1 MIRLF
6 LRLRSQPID
15 YLVRINSYLVRM
27 KILLTGAFGNVGLS
41 TLKEL
46 LNKDYTVRVFEVSNK
61 KNQKIAKK
69 FKNRIDIKWGDLR
82 NMEEVNKAV
91 HNQDVIIH
99 LAAIIPPLADNDP
112 SLAEAV
118 NVGGTK
124 NILDAIKMQF
134 HKPKLL
140 FTSSVAVYGDRRDNP
155 MIEVTDP
162 LAPSKGDYYAIT
174 KITAEKLIRESG
186 VDFAI
191 FRLTYIT
198 SINKLNM
205 DPLMFHMPLDTSI
218 EICDTKD
225 VGLALANAI
234 DCEEVWG
241 ETFNLAGGKQCRI
254 TYREYLNDMM
264 EIFGLGRNFLPEE
277 GFNSADFHCGFMS
290 TNKSQNLL
298 KYQKH
303 TLEDYYGEV
312 KKKIGAKKHFMP
324 AIKWIIRLNLL
335 KRSESYRRHKFFKK
349 KAGAFTISENK
360 LIRKILAANFNRIE
374 LLEKK
379 IEKLEDLTANYIK
392 CEKET
397 SSVNQVQSAQ

>member
-1 MIRLF
+1 MN
-6 LRLRSQPID
+6 
-15 YLVRINSYLVRM
+15 V
-27 KILLTGAFGNVGLS
+27 LLTGAFGNVGLS

-46 LNKDYTVRVFEVSNK
+46 LDKEYNTRVFEVYNR
-61 KNQKIAKK
+61 KNRKIAKK
-69 FKNRIDIKWGDLR
+69 FKNRIEIIWGDLR
-82 NMEEVNKAV
+82 NKDDVNVAV
-91 HNQDVIIH
+91 QNQDIIIH
-99 LAAIIPPLADNDP
+99 LAAIIPPLADTNP
-112 SLAEAV
+112 ALAESV

-124 NILDAIKMQF
+124 NILDAIKKQL
-134 HKPKLL
+134 HKPKLI
-140 FTSSVAVYGDRRDNP
+140 FTSSVAVYGDRRYNP

-198 SINKLNM
+198 SIDKLNM

-225 VGLALANAI
+225 VGLALVNAI
-234 DCEEVWG
+234 ECKEIWG

-277 GFNSADFHCGFMS
+277 GFAEKDFHCGFMN

-303 TLEDYYGEV
+303 TLEDYYRDV
-312 KKKIGAKKHFMP
+312 KSKIGPKKHFMP
-324 AIKWIIRLNLL
+324 AIKWMIRLHLL
-335 KRSESYRRHKFFKK
+335 KKSESYRRYKFFKK

-360 LIRKILAANFNRIE
+360 LIRKMMANNFNRIE
-374 LLEKK
+374 ILEKK
-379 IEKLEDLTANYIK
+379 IKDLE
-392 CEKET
+392 EM
-397 SSVNQVQSAQ
+397 SSNFINIEGSLKRKQIQF

>member
-1 MIRLF
+1 
-6 LRLRSQPID
+6 
-15 YLVRINSYLVRM
+15 M
-27 KILLTGAFGNVGLS
+27 KVLLTGAFGNVGLS

-46 LNKDYTVRVFEVSNK
+46 LDKDYSIRVFEVYNR
-61 KNQKIAKK
+61 KNRKIAKK
-69 FKNRIDIKWGDLR
+69 FKNRIEITWGDLR
-82 NMEEVNKAV
+82 NKEDVNIAV
-91 HNQDVIIH
+91 QNQDIIIH
-99 LAAIIPPLADNDP
+99 LAAIIPPLADANP
-112 SLAEAV
+112 ELAESV
-118 NVGGTK
+118 NVEGTK
-124 NILDAIKMQF
+124 NILDSMKKQL

-140 FTSSVAVYGDRRDNP
+140 FTSSVAVYGDRRYNP

-174 KITAEKLIRESG
+174 KISAEKLIRESG

-198 SINKLNM
+198 SIDKLNM
-205 DPLMFHMPLDTSI
+205 DPLMFHMPLETSI

-225 VGLALANAI
+225 VGLALVNAI
-234 DCEEVWG
+234 KCDDVWG

-277 GFNSADFHCGFMS
+277 GFAEKDFHCGFMN

-303 TLEDYYGEV
+303 TLEDYYREV
-312 KKKIGAKKHFMP
+312 KTKIGHKRHFMP
-324 AIKWIIRLNLL
+324 AIKWMIRLNLL
-335 KRSESYRRHKFFKK
+335 KRSEPYQRYKFFRKR
-349 KAGAFTISENK
+349 AGAFTISENK

-374 LLEKK
+374 LLENK
-379 IEKLEDLTANYIK
+379 IEMLEELTTNFIER
-392 CEKET
+392 EKET
-397 SSVNQVQSAQ
+397 STINQVRSA

>member
-1 MIRLF
+1 MN
-6 LRLRSQPID
+6 
-15 YLVRINSYLVRM
+15 V
-27 KILLTGAFGNVGLS
+27 LLTGAFGNVGLS

-46 LNKDYTVRVFEVSNK
+46 LKKDYGVRVFEVYNR
-61 KNQKIAKK
+61 KNRKIAKK
-69 FKNRIDIKWGDLR
+69 FKNRIEITWGDLR
-82 NMEEVNKAV
+82 NRSDVNTAV
-91 HNQDVIIH
+91 QNQDIVIH
-99 LAAIIPPLADNDP
+99 LAAIIPPLADGNP
-112 SLAEAV
+112 ELAESV
-118 NVGGTK
+118 NVEGTK
-124 NILDAIKMQF
+124 NILDSMKKQL

-140 FTSSVAVYGDRRDNP
+140 FTSSVAVYGDRRYNP

-198 SINKLNM
+198 SIDKLNM

-225 VGLALANAI
+225 VGLALVNAI
-234 DCEEVWG
+234 ECDEVWG
-241 ETFNLAGGKQCRI
+241 ETFNLAGGKECRI

-264 EIFGLGRNFLPEE
+264 ELFGLGRNFLPEE
-277 GFNSADFHCGFMS
+277 GFAEKDFHCGFMN
-290 TNKSQNLL
+290 TKKSQNLL

-303 TLEDYYGEV
+303 TLEDYYKDV
-312 KKKIGAKKHFMP
+312 KRKIGPKKHLMP
-324 AIKWIIRLNLL
+324 AIKWMIRLNLL
-335 KRSESYRRHKFFKK
+335 KRSEPYKRHKFFRK

-379 IEKLEDLTANYIK
+379 IEKLEKLSTNSFEGEEEI
-392 CEKET
+392 
-397 SSVNQVQSAQ
+397 SNVNQIQSV